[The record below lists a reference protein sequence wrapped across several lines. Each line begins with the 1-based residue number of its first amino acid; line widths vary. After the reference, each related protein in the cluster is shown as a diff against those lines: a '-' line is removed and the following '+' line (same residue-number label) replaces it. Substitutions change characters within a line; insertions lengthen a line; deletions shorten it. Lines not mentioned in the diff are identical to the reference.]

1 MIDLQQFID
10 TLPAKFNRRTAV
22 SFIHQYKFPY
32 KTEKVLK
39 ALAEHDSLHYL
50 SGQPFTQE
58 GEQCVIYLEKKFQ
71 KGFSPIAEN
80 YATLLPQIPSTS
92 SIASDKAFSL
102 GFSSDKYCTPNGVLT
117 NPLVICCNLTIAAS
131 SLTVN
136 TDSSSR
142 SMRSSFFNLE

>member
-1 MIDLQQFID
+1 MMDLQYFID

-22 SFIHQYKFPY
+22 SFIQQYKFPY

-80 YATLLPQIPSTS
+80 YTTLLPQIPCEYDTITS
-92 SIASDKAFSL
+92 ELIDETASIIYEFFDDYVDKEM
-102 GFSSDKYCTPNGVLT
+102 
-117 NPLVICCNLTIAAS
+117 IH
-131 SLTVN
+131 
-136 TDSSSR
+136 
-142 SMRSSFFNLE
+142 

>member
-1 MIDLQQFID
+1 MDLQHFID

-80 YATLLPQIPSTS
+80 YTTLLPQIPCECDTITS
-92 SIASDKAFSL
+92 ELIDETASIIYKFFDDYVDKEMIH
-102 GFSSDKYCTPNGVLT
+102 GVE
-117 NPLVICCNLTIAAS
+117 NEKPYPIFV
-131 SLTVN
+131 V
-136 TDSSSR
+136 
-142 SMRSSFFNLE
+142 